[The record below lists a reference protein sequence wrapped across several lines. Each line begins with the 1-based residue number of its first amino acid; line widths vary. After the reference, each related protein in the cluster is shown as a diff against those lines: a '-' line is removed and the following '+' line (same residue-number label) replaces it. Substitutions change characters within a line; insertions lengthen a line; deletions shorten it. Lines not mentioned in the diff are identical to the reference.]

1 MASLEIRSIA
11 RVVALVTGGASG
23 LGRATVARLVR
34 GGASVVIADLPTSGG
49 EEVAKSIGGNCSF
62 SPTDVSI
69 PRILACSCDATDML
83 SVDNVFILRQYW
95 RSKLPFLLRITFS
108 VCSALG
114 LSYELC

>member
-1 MASLEIRSIA
+1 MASSEIRSIA

-49 EEVAKSIGGNCSF
+49 DEVAKSIGGNCSF

-69 PRILACSCDATDML
+69 PRILALVTLQICC
-83 SVDNVFILRQYW
+83 Q
-95 RSKLPFLLRITFS
+95 
-108 VCSALG
+108 
-114 LSYELC
+114 